1 MKKTNYTY
9 LTPTE
14 PAALLATL
22 SDRVGEYNAMQG
34 DRRALFTLKSCD
46 TDAGAFKLCV
56 REGATS
62 ALNLDLACTATSD
75 GAGTKIEGTL
85 VHDPAEGT
93 PTFGARLYAL
103 FLAGFARLTFLA
115 LMYGI
120 VLGVSYLFPGRNF
133 WVPAIPPAITLIVMI
148 VRAILMRR
156 RLPKR
161 IDRFFLDFCGC
172 TPE

>member
-1 MKKTNYTY
+1 MKRTKFAY

-14 PAALLATL
+14 PSALLATL

-34 DRRALFTLKSCD
+34 DRRALISLKSCD
-46 TDAGAFKLCV
+46 TDAGTFTLCV
-56 REGATS
+56 REGTTP
-62 ALNLDLACTATSD
+62 ALNLDLAGSATVD
-75 GAGTKIEGTL
+75 ANGTKIEAALT
-85 VHDPAEGT
+85 HDPAEGT
-93 PTFGARLYAL
+93 PTFGACLYGL
-103 FLAGFARLTFLA
+103 FLAGFARLTVLA

-120 VLGVSYLFPGRNF
+120 ILGISYLFPGRNF

-161 IDRFFLDFCGC
+161 IDRFFCDFCGC
-172 TPE
+172 TTE

>member
-1 MKKTNYTY
+1 MKRTKFAY

-14 PAALLATL
+14 PSALLATL

-34 DRRALFTLKSCD
+34 DRRALLSLKSSD
-46 TDAGAFKLCV
+46 PDAGSFVLRV
-56 REGATS
+56 REGATP
-62 ALNLDLACTATSD
+62 ALNLDLAGSATVD
-75 GAGTKIEGTL
+75 ANGTKIEAAL
-85 VHDPAEGT
+85 AHDPAEGT
-93 PTFGARLYAL
+93 PTFGARLYGL
-103 FLAGFARLTFLA
+103 FLAGFARLTVLA

-120 VLGVSYLFPGRNF
+120 ILGISYLFPGRNF

-161 IDRFFLDFCGC
+161 IDRFFCDFCGC